1 MVISRFASANPT
13 PGALPPPVPTP
24 ASQPPTDLYVPSQS
38 PEERSLRPLIGTLAG
53 LGGGFLISYAFAGPT
68 FSAISLGSTLGIAG
82 AAAGCVGGY
91 KLGGRN
97 GLLAAGSL
105 GCLAGAVG
113 GSLLGASMPAFS
125 AVLASVAA
133 GRMLGQVMAMPLP
146 EEEPASKGSVT
157 PDPSQPK

>member
-1 MVISRFASANPT
+1 MVISRLTNVNPT
-13 PGALPPPVPTP
+13 PGPLPPPVTP
-24 ASQPPTDLYVPSQS
+24 PGSQPPTDAYVPSQP

-53 LGGGFLISYAFAGPT
+53 IGGGFLISYAFAGPT
-68 FSAISLGSTLGIAG
+68 FSAISLGSTLGLAG

-91 KLGGRN
+91 KLAGRN

-113 GSLLGASMPAFS
+113 GSLLGVSMPALS

-133 GRMLGQVMAMPLP
+133 GRMLGHIMALPLP
-146 EEEPASKGSVT
+146 EEQLDSTNPPPPE
-157 PDPSQPK
+157 

>member
-1 MVISRFASANPT
+1 MVSSSAMP
-13 PGALPPPVPTP
+13 
-24 ASQPPTDLYVPSQS
+24 
-38 PEERSLRPLIGTLAG
+38 LRD
-53 LGGGFLISYAFAGPT
+53 
-68 FSAISLGSTLGIAG
+68 
-82 AAAGCVGGY
+82 Y

-146 EEEPASKGSVT
+146 EEEFASKGSVT